1 MNKIDIKDKS
11 LIISFS
17 YHDGVITSFIKDGND
32 CLLTFTDGWEV
43 DQVNEIRMINAEVFN
58 KYDLRDRVIYQFGF
72 VDYCDFDPKPCFLE
86 LYVWYDDCL
95 TEVVKFKAE
104 DFLVKSCV
112 NDKIIKEE
120 SFAELFKN

>member
-1 MNKIDIKDKS
+1 
-11 LIISFS
+11 LINSFS
-17 YHDGVITSFIKDGND
+17 YHDGVIKEFIKDGND
-32 CLLTFTDGWEV
+32 YLLTFTDGWEV
-43 DQVNEIRMINAEVFN
+43 DQVNEIRMVNAEVFN
-58 KYDLRDRVIYQFGF
+58 KYELKDRIIYQFGF